1 MDDRKTTES
10 RPFNRFALVAAVAIA
25 ICATGA
31 VILLVPA
38 GATPGSSTVSA
49 VPTAAASGSSTV
61 SAAPAAATPP
71 AGYFPNQYVNQAKEI
86 EPMRETF

>member
-10 RPFNRFALVAAVAIA
+10 RPFNRFALVAVAAIA

-31 VILLVPA
+31 VILLAP
-38 GATPGSSTVSA
+38 
-49 VPTAAASGSSTV
+49 AAATSGRSTV

-71 AGYFPNQYVNQAKEI
+71 AGYFPDQYVNQAKEV
-86 EPMRETF
+86 EPMPEMYY

>member
-10 RPFNRFALVAAVAIA
+10 RPFSRFALVAAVAIA

-31 VILLVPA
+31 VILLAPA
-38 GATPGSSTVSA
+38 AATNGS
-49 VPTAAASGSSTV
+49 PTA

-86 EPMRETF
+86 EPVRETF

>member
-31 VILLVPA
+31 VILLAPA
-38 GATPGSSTVSA
+38 AATNGSSTA
-49 VPTAAASGSSTV
+49 

-71 AGYFPNQYVNQAKEI
+71 AGYFPSQYVNQAKEV
-86 EPMRETF
+86 EPVRETF